1 MQVQCVVKM
10 QQCFAKG
17 VHGTAI
23 RGSGVTKEQNR
34 DLTQLDIGL
43 LTDEGKHPFRARTAS
58 SEVGQ
63 GA

>member
-1 MQVQCVVKM
+1 MVKI
-10 QQCFAKG
+10 QQYFAKG
-17 VHGTAI
+17 VHGTGI
-23 RGSGVTKEQNR
+23 QGSGVTKERNR

-43 LTDEGKHPFRARTAS
+43 LTDEGKHPFRAKTVS